1 MSENA
6 RDHKPR
12 TREAANMNDTNERSC
27 AARGSAG
34 APKGFTEELA
44 DLLNRH
50 SMENE
55 SGTPDF
61 ILARHLTSCLV
72 AWNCSMHEREAWYGR
87 SVNSGPPI
95 LE

>member
-1 MSENA
+1 MTDENEQSI
-6 RDHKPR
+6 P
-12 TREAANMNDTNERSC
+12 S
-27 AARGSAG
+27 RGSAG
-34 APKGFTEELA
+34 AQKGFTEELA

-61 ILARHLTSCLV
+61 ILARHLTACLV
-72 AWNCSMHEREAWYGR
+72 AWNCSMQEREAWHGR
-87 SVNSGPPI
+87 SANSGPPV

>member
-1 MSENA
+1 MS
-6 RDHKPR
+6 
-12 TREAANMNDTNERSC
+12 DTDERSVASAC
-27 AARGSAG
+27 SAG

-72 AWNCSMHEREAWYGR
+72 AWNCSMREREAWHGR
-87 SVNSGPPI
+87 SVNVGAAT
-95 LE
+95 LD

>member
-1 MSENA
+1 M
-6 RDHKPR
+6 RD
-12 TREAANMNDTNERSC
+12 DTERSV
-27 AARGSAG
+27 ASAGSAG

-72 AWNCSMHEREAWYGR
+72 AWNCSMREREAYIGR
-87 SVNSGPPI
+87 QANPYMSG
-95 LE
+95 LD

>member
-1 MSENA
+1 MSDE
-6 RDHKPR
+6 
-12 TREAANMNDTNERSC
+12 NERS
-27 AARGSAG
+27 AASADS
-34 APKGFTEELA
+34 ASETQGFPGELA

-72 AWNCSMHEREAWYGR
+72 AWNCSMREREAWHGR
-87 SVNSGPPI
+87 SVNDFDAT
-95 LE
+95 LD

>member
-1 MSENA
+1 MNDDA
-6 RDHKPR
+6 RDSS
-12 TREAANMNDTNERSC
+12 AS
-27 AARGSAG
+27 RGSAV

-72 AWNCSMHEREAWYGR
+72 AWNCSMHEREAWHGR
-87 SVNSGPPI
+87 SVNSGPPV